1 MLFQKKAADG
11 GDTWLIVGLGNPE
24 KKYDGTRHNVGFETL
39 DHLAECWNI
48 QPVKAKF
55 QGLWGQGTVDG
66 RKVVL
71 LKPLTYM
78 NLSGQSVG
86 AAAQFFKIP
95 PQRVIVLCDD
105 VDQAAGHMR
114 IRPQGSAGGH
124 NGLKDIIAHLG
135 SQEFIRVRMGVG
147 RKPRPDYDLADWV
160 LSTVSK
166 TEWPDYQD
174 AMEHAAEA
182 ALCIVKNGCEKA
194 AAEYNGKRF

>member
-1 MLFQKKAADG
+1 MNTNDI
-11 GDTWLIVGLGNPE
+11 WLIAGLGNPE
-24 KKYDGTRHNVGFETL
+24 TKYDGTRHNAGYAALDYLADKWGISVSKTKFE
-39 DHLAECWNI
+39 
-48 QPVKAKF
+48 
-55 QGLWGQGTVDG
+55 GLWGQGEVDG
-66 RKVVL
+66 HKVVL

-194 AAEYNGKRF
+194 AAEYNGRRF

>member
-71 LKPLTYM
+71 LKPLTYV

-160 LSTVSK
+160 LGK
-166 TEWPDYQD
+166 PAAEDRKAIDARYPD
-174 AMEHAAEA
+174 AEA
-182 ALCIVKNGCEKA
+182 ACRLLMAGKL
-194 AAEYNGKRF
+194 AEAQNKYNH

>member
-1 MLFQKKAADG
+1 M
-11 GDTWLIVGLGNPE
+11 
-24 KKYDGTRHNVGFETL
+24 GFETL

-160 LSTVSK
+160 LGKPSAEDRK
-166 TEWPDYQD
+166 AIDARYPD
-174 AMEHAAEA
+174 AEA
-182 ALCIVKNGCEKA
+182 ACRLLMAGKL
-194 AAEYNGKRF
+194 AEAQNKYNH

>member
-24 KKYDGTRHNVGFETL
+24 KKYDGTR
-39 DHLAECWNI
+39 
-48 QPVKAKF
+48 
-55 QGLWGQGTVDG
+55 
-66 RKVVL
+66 
-71 LKPLTYM
+71 
-78 NLSGQSVG
+78 QSVG

-160 LSTVSK
+160 LGK
-166 TEWPDYQD
+166 PAAEDRKAIDARYPD
-174 AMEHAAEA
+174 AEA
-182 ALCIVKNGCEKA
+182 ACRLLMAGKL
-194 AAEYNGKRF
+194 AEAQNKYNH

>member
-1 MLFQKKAADG
+1 MKKVYVFLA
-11 GDTWLIVGLGNPE
+11 E
-24 KKYDGTRHNVGFETL
+24 GFEEMEAVTPIDL
-39 DHLAECWNI
+39 LRRAGVDAKLVSVTGNRAVTGAHGVTYLADLLFEEI
-48 QPVKAKF
+48 EEDADM
-55 QGLWGQGTVDG
+55 L
-66 RKVVL
+66 VL

-160 LSTVSK
+160 LGK
-166 TEWPDYQD
+166 PAAEDRKAIDARYPD
-174 AMEHAAEA
+174 AEA
-182 ALCIVKNGCEKA
+182 ACRLLMAGKL
-194 AAEYNGKRF
+194 AEAQNKYNH